1 VSQKLLLP
9 VLLLALATLACG
21 GGRDVNATVNAVNT
35 AVQQTLV
42 AMTAPSTS
50 GPATNQPPTNTLQP
64 TLGVPAATV
73 TTAAPPAATTPAPP
87 TVTNPAPVATTQP
100 APATVQPR
108 PNGLIYHAT
117 RRDPAPAIDG
127 NAGDWPDPLPNTIDQ
142 NVFRPENWGGTSDLG
157 ARWAAGWDANNLYLI
172 ALVTDD
178 THVQIEHGE
187 LLYRGDSME
196 IQLDADLA
204 GDFNVTSLS
213 GDDHQLGLSS
223 GGNRE
228 SPEYWLWNPPAKSG
242 TPGGIVLTT
251 HAGAAGGDYVLE
263 IAIPWSLYGVT
274 PAGGMRFGFSFNASD
289 NDNAGTA
296 EQQTMIS
303 SVSTRTLLNPT
314 TWGTLELDP

>member
-1 VSQKLLLP
+1 MKRLAIVP
-9 VLLLALATLACG
+9 IAFLALAALACG
-21 GGRDVNATVNAVNT
+21 GGRDVNATVDAVNT
-35 AVQQTLV
+35 SVQLTLG
-42 AMTAPSTS
+42 AMTQPST
-50 GPATNQPPTNTLQP
+50 GEPPTSAPPTSAPQA
-64 TLGVPAATV
+64 TLGVIA
-73 TTAAPPAATTPAPP
+73 TTAAPSPTVFVPPTLTGAPPAATTPPP
-87 TVTNPAPVATTQP
+87 
-100 APATVQPR
+100 PATAPSR

-127 NAGDWPDPLPNTIDQ
+127 NAGDWPNPLPYGIDQ
-142 NVFRPENWGGTSDLG
+142 NVFRPENWGGLADLG
-157 ARWAAGWDANNLYLI
+157 VRWAAGWDANYLYLI

-178 THVQIEHGE
+178 AHVQIEHGE

-196 IQLDADLA
+196 LQLDADLA

-223 GGNRE
+223 GDNRE

-251 HAGAAGGDYVLE
+251 HAGAAGGDYILE

-274 PAGGMRFGFSFNASD
+274 PAGGQRFGFAFNASD
-289 NDNAGTA
+289 NDTPATA